1 MIVKQ
6 RKKGL
11 LDMTPW
17 YRKYPGYFLALT
29 QDRKKLLG
37 KGHTPEEA
45 LEEAGKHGFK
55 NPLLTKIPIESKSY
69 LL

>member
-1 MIVKQ
+1 MKQ
-6 RKKGL
+6 RKKRS

-29 QDRKKLLG
+29 QDRRKLLG

-45 LEEAGKHGFK
+45 LEEAGRHGFK
-55 NPLLTKIPIESKSY
+55 NPLLTKIPTESRSY